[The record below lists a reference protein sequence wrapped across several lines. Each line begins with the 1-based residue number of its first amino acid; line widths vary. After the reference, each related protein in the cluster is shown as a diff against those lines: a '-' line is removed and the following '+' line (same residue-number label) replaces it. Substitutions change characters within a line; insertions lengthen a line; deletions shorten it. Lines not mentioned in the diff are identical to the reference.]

1 MAEEFQESDVIF
13 SVEYDSSSS
22 GSNVYNF
29 NSLGQ
34 SKVRARKQRKKQNNV
49 SVSVPIRIPSN
60 MSNCSSTDSEE
71 DEEDQVLPPHLIV
84 ARRFEERMAFSVRA
98 GYGRPALKGRELSE
112 VRNSILR
119 MTGFLE
125 T

>member
-13 SVEYDSSSS
+13 SDEYDSSSN
-22 GSNVYNF
+22 GSSNKYNF
-29 NSLGQ
+29 NYCR
-34 SKVRARKQRKKQNNV
+34 SKAKNKQRKKQK
-49 SVSVPIRIPSN
+49 SGSVPIRIPKNGTSF
-60 MSNCSSTDSEE
+60 SLSDSDE
-71 DEEDQVLPPHLIV
+71 DDEILPPHLIV
-84 ARRFEERMAFSVRA
+84 AKRLNAEGIVFG
-98 GYGRPALKGRELSE
+98 GYGRALKGRELSQ